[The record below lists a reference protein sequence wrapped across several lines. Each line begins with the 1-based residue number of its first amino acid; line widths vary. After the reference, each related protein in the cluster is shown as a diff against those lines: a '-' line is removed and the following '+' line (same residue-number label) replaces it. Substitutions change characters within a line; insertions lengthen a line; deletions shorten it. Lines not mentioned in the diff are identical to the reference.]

1 MATKTE
7 DSPLKIVEDI
17 TKDLLTR
24 LGTEATVAVAE
35 SEGVFNVQLETKEP
49 GILIGY
55 HGETLAAIQLIVG
68 MIAWR
73 KSGVWTKVLVNIGDY
88 RERRQESLERM
99 AMAVAQEAK
108 LSGQPQ
114 ALPPMSAFERRLVHL
129 TLASDPA
136 VETLSEGEGKERHVV
151 VKTKQPAS

>member
-1 MATKTE
+1 MATKIK

-17 TKDLLTR
+17 TKDLLAR
-24 LGTEATVAVAE
+24 LGTETTVTVAE

-73 KSGVWTKVLVNIGDY
+73 KSGEWTKVLVNIGDY

-99 AMAVAQEAK
+99 AASVAQEAK

-114 ALPPMSAFERRLVHL
+114 ALSPMSAFERRLIHL
-129 TLASDPA
+129 TLASDPE

>member
-7 DSPLKIVEDI
+7 DSPLKIVEEI
-17 TKDLLTR
+17 TKDLLAR
-24 LGTEATVAVAE
+24 LGVETTVAVTE

-73 KSGVWTKVLVNIGDY
+73 KSGAWTKVLVNIGDY
-88 RERRQESLERM
+88 RERRQEALARM
-99 AMAVAQEAK
+99 AAAAAQEAK
-108 LSGQPQ
+108 LSGLPQ
-114 ALPPMSAFERRLVHL
+114 TLPPMSSFERRLIHL
-129 TLASDPA
+129 ALAADPG
-136 VETLSEGEGKERHVV
+136 VETFSEGEGKDRHVV